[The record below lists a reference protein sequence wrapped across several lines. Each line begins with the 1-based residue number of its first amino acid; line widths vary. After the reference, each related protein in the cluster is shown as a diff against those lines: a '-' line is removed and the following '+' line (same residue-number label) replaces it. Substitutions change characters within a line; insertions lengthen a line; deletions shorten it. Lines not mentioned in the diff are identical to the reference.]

1 MWQEFSSCNTDE
13 NERGTE
19 KTKGLGGKTHTKS
32 YAPNY
37 CPSLWLTTILHVSSF
52 EPTLVHITHR
62 PMSSALAMNIGPR
75 QQPQQARKTKN
86 QRRRTEV
93 CFSLQPTVFSI
104 FLPTTD
110 SRLYNIV
117 LFFPYGFFSR
127 KFYLTTFVFNTP
139 SFSFSF
145 WFVFSSFLGFFQIAS
160 FTFLS
165 LCIFVSISNLPLEIL
180 CLVQYRT
187 ALNKGK

>member
-1 MWQEFSSCNTDE
+1 MLNSRQCGKSSPLATL
-13 NERGTE
+13 T
-19 KTKGLGGKTHTKS
+19 KTGEEQRKKRVWGGKTHTKS
-32 YAPNY
+32 YAPNH

-62 PMSSALAMNIGPR
+62 PMSSALAVNIGPR

-127 KFYLTTFVFNTP
+127 KFYLTKFVFNTP

-145 WFVFSSFLGFFQIAS
+145 RFVFPSFLFFFSDSVIY
-160 FTFLS
+160 FFFYLH
-165 LCIFVSISNLPLEIL
+165 LCIFFTSSFGNVVSSSI
-180 CLVQYRT
+180 
-187 ALNKGK
+187 